1 MTPKRPHSTLLLLWV
16 LFSTQAHAETLVIAA
31 DDWFPMNG
39 NPQSDFPGYMIEIA
53 KEIFAKENIAVR
65 YELVPWERALNQTRK
80 GLYNCV
86 VGAYKKDAPDFI
98 FPKLPWGY
106 DKPTFFVPINDP
118 WQFDGDIAS
127 LRLRKIGVIEGYAY
141 TKEFDAYSHNNRGLR
156 VQVATGDHAL
166 EINLRK
172 LFAGRID
179 TILENEYV
187 LNAKLA
193 AKDHPFPLKNAG
205 RLSNAIPIYFACSPS
220 HPNSQKYIQLAD
232 ELLPKLRKTGRLK
245 AILSRYQL
253 ADWQ

>member
-16 LFSTQAHAETLVIAA
+16 LFSTQLHAETLVIAA

-53 KEIFAKENIAVR
+53 KEIFAKKNIDVQ

-86 VGAYKKDAPDFI
+86 VGAYKKDAPDFE
-98 FPKLPWGY
+98 FPNLPWGY
-106 DKPTFFVPINDP
+106 DNPSFFVPAMDS
-118 WQFDGDIAS
+118 WTYDGKIES
-127 LRLRKIGVIEGYAY
+127 LHSRKIGVIEGYTY
-141 TKEFDAYSHNNRGLR
+141 TKEFDSYSHNNRGMKI
-156 VQVATGDHAL
+156 QIATGDHAL

-179 TILENEYV
+179 TLLENEYV
-187 LNAKLA
+187 VNAKLA
-193 AKDHPFPLKNAG
+193 TKTNRFPLKNAG
-205 RLSNAIPIYFACSPS
+205 ALSKAIPIYFACSPNLPTS
-220 HPNSQKYIQLAD
+220 KTYVKWADQQLT
-232 ELLPKLRKTGRLK
+232 KLRKTGRLK

>member
-1 MTPKRPHSTLLLLWV
+1 MTPKHPLTSLLLLWV
-16 LFSTQAHAETLVIAA
+16 LFSTHVYAEKLVIAA

-39 NPQSDFPGYMIEIA
+39 NPNSEFPGYMIEIA
-53 KEIFAKENIAVR
+53 KEIFSSKGITVK

-98 FPKLPWGY
+98 FPKHPWGY

-118 WQFDGDIAS
+118 WQFDGNIAS
-127 LRLRKIGVIEGYAY
+127 LQSRKLGVIEGYSY

-205 RLSNAIPIYFACSPS
+205 YLSYAIPIYFACSPTLPS
-220 HPNSQKYIQLAD
+220 SQEYVQWAD
-232 ELLPKLRKTGRLK
+232 QQLPKLRKTGRLK
-245 AILSRYQL
+245 RILSRYQL
-253 ADWQ
+253 SDWQ